1 MIGYTSVRQAMEYD
15 GSEHSIMCGIPS
27 PLEIR
32 HTWYQNEPYW
42 TIEQAQT
49 AFMSQQNRWLKISTH
64 MSLKHIF
71 ETVNLPTNITKVVC
85 FGLGSIDRIRWIGS
99 ERMEAEEEER
109 GSTHAL
115 LQHCAAL
122 SLKTWA
128 EGRCGKEVQ
137 CLVQDPVYNDL
148 DKVFLPSIGITIVE
162 DPKGFLEVDENTLVF
177 SVGPNVPVREIIAE
191 IAQPAVMVWDKVQ
204 EDSVLTTDPVSRRV
218 WELVQQYEEFDIPAC
233 DEITYSLLSVY
244 VRKATSAGRV
254 TELAS
259 HGQGLDS

>member
-1 MIGYTSVRQAMEYD
+1 M
-15 GSEHSIMCGIPS
+15 
-27 PLEIR
+27 
-32 HTWYQNEPYW
+32 
-42 TIEQAQT
+42 EQAHT
-49 AFMSQQNRWLKISTH
+49 AFLSHQSRWLKSNTH
-64 MSLKHIF
+64 VLLKHIF
-71 ETVNLPTNITKVVC
+71 ETVNIPINITKVVC
-85 FGLGSIDRIRWIGS
+85 FGLGSIDRIRWICN
-99 ERMEAEEEER
+99 ERMTAEDEDR
-109 GSTHAL
+109 GSTRAL
-115 LQHCAAL
+115 VQHCAAL

-128 EGRCGKEVQ
+128 EGLCGKRVQ
-137 CLVQDPVYNDL
+137 CLAQDPVYNDL
-148 DKVFLPSIGITIVE
+148 DKVFLPSVGISIVT
-162 DPKGFLEVDENTLVF
+162 DPKGFLEVDENTLVY